1 MYFEIDSVIPIKDL
15 DISIRCLFSHI
26 NTKREITTH
35 NTQHSHAYLT
45 LFQRVAPA
53 GVKWTGHS
61 LCLGGASVARAVGV
75 DLYIIMAQCSKICTL
90 ICCRTQQPTFPLALD
105 GSASACDSHLQFCT
119 AYFMCWTLL

>member
-1 MYFEIDSVIPIKDL
+1 MYFEITAVISIKDL

-61 LCLGGASVARAVGV
+61 LCLGGASVVRAISV
-75 DLYIIMAQCSKICTL
+75 DLYMIMAQGLWASMSSV
-90 ICCRTQQPTFPLALD
+90 QQDLHFDMLPHA
-105 GSASACDSHLQFCT
+105 A
-119 AYFMCWTLL
+119 AYISFGCGR